1 LRRTGK
7 RKVDSAA
14 GERKLDCPGG
24 VAELLPANLKAIQV
38 LIAPAERDLQ
48 GRVEFGQTRCS
59 VISSRRVT
67 GGDTLRR
74 RALSCTAPTFRFAS
88 IGAP

>member
-48 GRVEFGQTRCS
+48 GRVEFGQTRLFS
-59 VISSRRVT
+59 DQQSASH
-67 GGDTLRR
+67 RR
-74 RALSCTAPTFRFAS
+74 RYTAEALSCTAPTFRLAS
-88 IGAP
+88 IGAT

>member
-48 GRVEFGQTRCS
+48 GRVEFGQ
-59 VISSRRVT
+59 RRLFS
-67 GGDTLRR
+67 DQQSASHRR
-74 RALSCTAPTFRFAS
+74 RYTAEAS
-88 IGAP
+88 A